1 MMKSKRYSEDSNGG
15 QDMAKVV
22 ITRDDD
28 GSGDWLAEGEIGESA
43 YFANADS
50 LEELKS
56 MIQEAADLVGADA
69 HIVISSEVATD
80 TVIA

>member
-1 MMKSKRYSEDSNGG
+1 
-15 QDMAKVV
+15 MAKVV

-28 GSGDWLAEGEIGESA
+28 DSGDWLAEGDIGDCA

-50 LEELKS
+50 LDELKS
-56 MIQEAADLVGADA
+56 MIQEAADLAGTDA
-69 HIVISSEVATD
+69 HIVISSAVATD

>member
-1 MMKSKRYSEDSNGG
+1 MT
-15 QDMAKVV
+15 QVV

-28 GSGDWLAEGEIGESA
+28 GSGDWLAEGDIGDCA

-56 MIQEAADLVGADA
+56 MIQEAADLAGADA
-69 HIVISSEVATD
+69 HTVISSVVATD
-80 TVIA
+80 TVID